1 MTTPPATKA
10 SSRWGS
16 FLSGAVAG
24 IESRLDTILAED
36 SEASVRSRAAEK
48 AAAEKASAEKNTT
61 AGDERPTITGTEATS
76 SLAVP
81 EQNNPRSTSRNRANE
96 RLQERLAKVVNRDSD
111 GIKSPRPSSDT
122 LSTPSSAGGTF
133 RGAELAPDPLIDSTS
148 SQTIEIGPT
157 AVEDTSAVSGS
168 ELGVQE
174 STPGAQEEK
183 PTLLTSRLPINPS
196 RTSID
201 SASIRLSL
209 DAIANSSIEATTA
222 ESDQESSRL
231 TDQKPLG
238 TYAVSPIPS
247 QINNDPLPERTLAEH
262 EAELEKLRT
271 EHRDELNAHLERID
285 ALQAKLTLLA
295 RSTAATAQ
303 AASKATAYDSP
314 DQKIA
319 ERDERIAQLLEEGT
333 KLSATE
339 IKHLGIIKKLRS
351 RVTEE
356 EKAREELKKR
366 LSRVEGAVQDAKERA
381 RRAETELKV
390 AGERIKRVGRL
401 EGEVEALRAER
412 DGHGTTMLEL
422 QSQLEES
429 KQRADEAEKKIQFGA
444 LEAKKRAADDLAEQ
458 LENARI
464 DKKLLEERL
473 RVDIKQAEEDAQRK
487 EEHAK
492 VSELELKAEI
502 ANLESKIELLRTRTE
517 EASSSSAGDSQ
528 AKLLRQIETLQT
540 QYALASENW
549 QGIESTLTA
558 RVAALEKERDETARR
573 ESEVRRKARDVGIRS
588 RALEED
594 LEAANQHR
602 HILEQDLESVQPQ
615 LRKLQD
621 QSKEVETAFANMKAD
636 FERERQVW
644 ESEQRRK
651 LQEERAKWQL
661 ELHARLQQPQRL
673 NP

>member
-10 SSRWGS
+10 GSRWGS

-36 SEASVRSRAAEK
+36 SDASARSRAAEK

-61 AGDERPTITGTEATS
+61 AGDERSTINGIEVTS
-76 SLAVP
+76 TLAVP
-81 EQNNPRSTSRNRANE
+81 QQSMLGDSCLLGCMLTIRKDKARSTSRNRTNE

-111 GIKSPRPSSDT
+111 GIKSPRSSSDT
-122 LSTPSSAGGTF
+122 PSTASPAGGTF
-133 RGAELAPDPLIDSTS
+133 PGTDLKTPDLLTDSTS
-148 SQTIEIGPT
+148 SQTIETGIT
-157 AVEDTSAVSGS
+157 AVEDNSSISGNEVGAQDS
-168 ELGVQE
+168 R
-174 STPGAQEEK
+174 PGAQEEK

-196 RTSID
+196 RTSVD

-209 DAIANSSIEATTA
+209 DATARSSIEAITPDP
-222 ESDQESSRL
+222 DQESSSL

-238 TYAVSPIPS
+238 TLAVSPISS
-247 QINNDPLPERTLAEH
+247 QINNDPLQERTLAEH

-303 AASKATAYDSP
+303 AASKAAAYDSP

-356 EKAREELKKR
+356 EKAKEDLKKR
-366 LSRVEGAVQDAKERA
+366 LSRVESTVQDANERA

-390 AGERIKRVGRL
+390 TGEKIKRIGRL

-412 DGHGTTMLEL
+412 DGYSTTILEL

-429 KQRADEAEKKIQFGA
+429 RQKADEADKKVQSGA

-464 DKKLLEERL
+464 EKKLLEERL
-473 RVDIKQAEEDAQRK
+473 RTDIKQAEEDAQRK
-487 EEHAK
+487 EEQAK
-492 VSELELKAEI
+492 VSEMELKAEI
-502 ANLESKIELLRTRTE
+502 A
-517 EASSSSAGDSQ
+517 
-528 AKLLRQIETLQT
+528 
-540 QYALASENW
+540 
-549 QGIESTLTA
+549 
-558 RVAALEKERDETARR
+558 
-573 ESEVRRKARDVGIRS
+573 
-588 RALEED
+588 
-594 LEAANQHR
+594 
-602 HILEQDLESVQPQ
+602 
-615 LRKLQD
+615 
-621 QSKEVETAFANMKAD
+621 
-636 FERERQVW
+636 
-644 ESEQRRK
+644 
-651 LQEERAKWQL
+651 
-661 ELHARLQQPQRL
+661 
-673 NP
+673 